1 MQYRKIGKTNLEVSI
16 LGFGASPL
24 GNEFGSIDAAEG
36 ERAVHHA
43 IDHGINY
50 FDVAPYYGRTLA
62 ESRLGKALE
71 GRREKVILATK
82 CCRYDVDGFDFS
94 ARRVK
99 SDIEGS
105 LQRLRT
111 DYVDLFQIH
120 DIEFGDRRQIIE
132 ETIPAAREVQR
143 SGKARHV
150 GITAFPPK
158 MLQEV
163 ASQAPV
169 DAILSYARYNLMV
182 TDLDDVLRPYCDKHG
197 VGLINASP
205 LHLRILT
212 AEGAPEWHPAHEA
225 VKRAGRQVAA
235 TCQESGFHVAD
246 VALRFCLDYPHV
258 ASTLVGMSKQRH
270 VEQNLRAMDLEIPPG
285 LLNKI
290 QTLIEP
296 VKNKVWATGRPENSG

>member
-1 MQYRKIGKTNLEVSI
+1 MQYRKIGKTNLEGSI

-36 ERAVHHA
+36 ERAVHLA
-43 IDHGINY
+43 VDHGINY

-62 ESRLGKALE
+62 ETRLGKALE

-158 MLQEV
+158 MLREV

-182 TDLDDVLRPYCDKHG
+182 TDLDDVLRPFCEEQG
-197 VGLINASP
+197 IGLINASP
-205 LHLRILT
+205 LHMRILT
-212 AEGAPEWHPAHEA
+212 AEGAPEWHPAPEA
-225 VKRAGRQVAA
+225 VKQAGRQVAA
-235 TCQESGFHVAD
+235 ACQESGFDVAD
-246 VALRFCLDYPHV
+246 VALRFCLGYPHV

-285 LLNKI
+285 LLDKI
-290 QTLIEP
+290 QALIEP
-296 VKNKVWATGRPENSG
+296 VKNKVWVIGRPENSG